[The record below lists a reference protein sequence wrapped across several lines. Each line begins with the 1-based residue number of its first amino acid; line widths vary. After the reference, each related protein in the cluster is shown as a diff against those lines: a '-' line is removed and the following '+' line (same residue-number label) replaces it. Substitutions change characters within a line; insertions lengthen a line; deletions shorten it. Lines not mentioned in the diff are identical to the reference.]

1 MIPRNDDVN
10 VYNTTEQRSN
20 GAIEGIVFSSYL
32 NSGDIQTES
41 DDVIHTLELILLRDR
56 YFKM

>member
-20 GAIEGIVFSSYL
+20 GAIEGIVFSFFF
-32 NSGDIQTES
+32 E
-41 DDVIHTLELILLRDR
+41 
-56 YFKM
+56 